1 MFKIKKEIQE
11 RVKSEANYI
20 LKTELTI
27 REIAKKYQVSKST
40 VHKDLQSRLKDIDK
54 NLFMEVDNILKKH
67 IYLRHIRGGESTR
80 KKYLNIKKSFIWL
93 SCIGIINPLFLYKN
107 MLYYIA
113 MIIRIK
119 GKRYDKFCGCRR

>member
-27 REIAKKYQVSKST
+27 REIATKYQVSKST

-80 KKYLNIKKSFIWL
+80 KKYLNIKKSFI
-93 SCIGIINPLFLYKN
+93 
-107 MLYYIA
+107 
-113 MIIRIK
+113 
-119 GKRYDKFCGCRR
+119 